1 MYKYRHR
8 LANMVDN
15 VNTYKKLPF
24 SAIVTGYNEGYIL
37 EDCLKSISFC
47 ENIKYVDQ
55 GSNDNSIEI
64 AKQYSNEIIEHE
76 RVPLGEAIVAEYY
89 KSEKYDWILI
99 IDPDERISFELYK
112 DIIALFEKGIPDN
125 IGAILVPCIYYYK
138 KHPLKGT
145 RWGGIHSRMLLFHK
159 DRCKMT
165 GVVHAGRTVL
175 PPYKPFWIAYKGKNI
190 DHHYWMINFSQ
201 LREKHLRYLKMEA
214 ESRNLMGFVASRKG
228 ILKRPFRA
236 FYSCYFKMK
245 GYKDGLYGL
254 LLSFF
259 WAWYDTCAEIR
270 LYKYQKQQK

>member
-1 MYKYRHR
+1 
-8 LANMVDN
+8 MVSN
-15 VNTYKKLPF
+15 NRYKKIPI
-24 SAIVTGYNEGYIL
+24 SAIITGYNEGYL
-37 EDCLKSISFC
+37 LDNCLKSITFC
-47 ENIKYVDQ
+47 DNIIYVDQ
-55 GSNDNSIEI
+55 GSKDDSIEI
-64 AKQYSNEIIEHE
+64 AKQYCDEVIEHE

-89 KSEKYDWILI
+89 KSVRHDWILI
-99 IDPDERISFELYK
+99 TDPDEQISYELYK
-112 DIIALFEKGIPDN
+112 DIEELFTAGIPDN

-175 PPYKPFWIAYKGKNI
+175 PPYEPYWLPYNGKNV

-214 ESRNLMGFVASRKG
+214 KSRDFMGFVASRKG
-228 ILKRPFRA
+228 IVKRPLKA
-236 FYSCYFKMK
+236 FYSCFIKSK
-245 GYKDGLYGL
+245 GYKDGFYGL

-270 LYKYQKQQK
+270 LYKYQQHK